1 MKKHNNL
8 YGKKYDQKHVDKP
21 YNNSDDEIDEYDEVG
36 AQAYDLSYAQ
46 TDGPVQG
53 DGFAHAKRTSLPLVA
68 IVGRPNVGKSSLF
81 NRFLKR
87 RFAVVADTP
96 GVTRDRNYATC
107 EWTGREF
114 YLIDTG
120 GMIPNSENHFDQ
132 KVMHQAEMAVA
143 EADVIVFVVDA
154 QAVVVAV
161 DERIAQFLQRTNK
174 PAILAANK
182 ADTDVQAMEV
192 YELQRL
198 GLGDPLAV
206 SAAAGRNIGDLLDS
220 IVAAL
225 PPEKQPDPK
234 DDSIRV
240 AVIGRPNVGKSSL
253 VNCIL
258 GAERNIV
265 SDVAGTT
272 IDAIDS
278 PCNFEG
284 QRYTLVDTAGLRR
297 KMKVTE
303 DIEFYTNLRAAR
315 ALDACDV
322 ALVVIDA
329 QDGLTSQD
337 KRILQ
342 QANSTRRGMALVVN
356 KWDMIDKDS
365 KTADRMTVDLHDKL
379 GDLKFVPIIYVSA
392 LEGIRARKTLN
403 IAREIYKRSAHKY
416 SVSELNDLL
425 QNATGR
431 RAPASDRGKE
441 VRLTYVSQPEVFPP
455 TFVFFCNRPEKIQK
469 SYIRFL
475 ANRLRER
482 FDFEGVP
489 LRIKFKKK

>member
-1 MKKHNNL
+1 MRTF
-8 YGKKYDQKHVDKP
+8 
-21 YNNSDDEIDEYDEVG
+21 DENEESSSIETSEENEFAPIVE
-36 AQAYDLSYAQ
+36 A
-46 TDGPVQG
+46 
-53 DGFAHAKRTSLPLVA
+53 GFVRAKRTSLPLVA

-96 GVTRDRNYATC
+96 GVTRDRNYAVC
-107 EWTGREF
+107 EWVGREF
-114 YLIDTG
+114 YMIDTG
-120 GMIPNSENHFDQ
+120 GMIPNSENHFDR
-132 KVMHQAEMAVA
+132 KVMEQAEMAVA
-143 EADVIVFVVDA
+143 EADVILFVVDA
-154 QAVVVAV
+154 QVAV
-161 DERIAQFLQRTNK
+161 ASVDRRIAQYLQKTKK

-182 ADTDVQAMEV
+182 ADTELLALEV
-192 YELQRL
+192 HELQRL
-198 GLGDPLAV
+198 GLGEAMAV
-206 SAAAGRNIGDLLDS
+206 SAAAGKNIGDLLDL
-220 IVAAL
+220 VVEAL
-225 PPEKQPDPK
+225 PDSAPDEVL
-234 DDSIRV
+234 DDSLRV

-258 GAERNIV
+258 DDERNIV
-265 SDVAGTT
+265 SEVAGTT

-278 PCNFEG
+278 PCIYEG

-303 DIEFYTNLRAAR
+303 DIEFYTNLRAER

-329 QDGLTSQD
+329 TEGVTSQD

-342 QANSTRRGMALVVN
+342 QANSCRRGIVLVVN
-356 KWDMIDKDS
+356 KWDLVDKDS
-365 KTADRMTVDLHDKL
+365 KTADRLTQDYIDEL
-379 GDLKFVPIIYVSA
+379 GDLKYIPMIFVSA
-392 LEGIRARKTLN
+392 LEGIRARKTLSM
-403 IAREIYKRSAHKY
+403 AKAVHKRASRRC

-425 QNATGR
+425 ENSVQR
-431 RAPASDRGKE
+431 RSPASDKGKE
-441 VRLTYVSQPEVFPP
+441 VKLTYVSQPEICPP

-475 ANRLRER
+475 ANRIRER